1 MEPLHLYKQKL
12 YGSIWDLENAQ
23 FSNLEEK
30 KSLLECSTFVSL
42 WREKGFPYGAA
53 GKESCSVGDLG
64 SVPGL
69 GRSPGEGN
77 TYPLQYSGL
86 ENSMDCMSVGSQR
99 VGHDRATF
107 TFKGRRDTTVREEHL
122 WRIIG
127 SWGKGLK
134 LFEMRSLSFRES
146 NLCSFTTW
154 DIKARIVEEVLQFNY
169 KFLCKCLCKEVSL
182 QWL

>member
-1 MEPLHLYKQKL
+1 MHSSLILKRKSPYK
-12 YGSIWDLENAQ
+12 
-23 FSNLEEK
+23 
-30 KSLLECSTFVSL
+30 CSTFVSL

-53 GKESCSVGDLG
+53 SKESCSVGDLG

-77 TYPLQYSGL
+77 TYLLQYSGL
-86 ENSMDCMSVGSQR
+86 ENSMDCIVCGVTKSWTRPSDFHFHFQR
-99 VGHDRATF
+99 EKRHHS
-107 TFKGRRDTTVREEHL
+107 REEHL

-127 SWGKGLK
+127 SWWKGLK

-169 KFLCKCLCKEVSL
+169 KFLCKCLFKEVSL